1 MTVEMGEVLNRIDGV
16 MNEDDQVVV
25 SVTLY
30 AQSTGT
36 GATNQVQ

>member
-1 MTVEMGEVLNRIDGV
+1 MGEVRNTGDGV

-30 AQSTGT
+30 AQNTGT
-36 GATNQVQ
+36 GTTNQVCIY